1 MSVRRN
7 ASALS
12 AEKWRNPPFAGREVC
27 RSDAAVRPEP
37 SLYTFLLQVGPVVMA
52 RGDDAFRFRRGLR
65 AKQSD
70 SRMAVRLMRL

>member
-37 SLYTFLLQVGPVVMA
+37 SLYTFLLQVGPVVIDVYK
-52 RGDDAFRFRRGLR
+52 RQYVRSETDDPQTWGCTVCPFP
-65 AKQSD
+65 D
-70 SRMAVRLMRL
+70 